1 MKTKK
6 CLIFLIAT
14 ICLTMS
20 MTSCGQV
27 SDDDMIAN
35 CVENFFD
42 AINEGDM
49 DEALTYVDSRSQ
61 KIGGMAISLIDS
73 FIDTEL
79 ISGIGISDIMGVS
92 MALGTNGNMF
102 TVDDIDI
109 IYESENQAIANC
121 TVSVEDP
128 ESKEVSEETV
138 PIYMMYDDE
147 WLIDLS
153 EEFSN

>member
-14 ICLTMS
+14 ICLAVS

-27 SDDDMIAN
+27 SDDDMTAN

-42 AINEGDM
+42 AINEGDV

-79 ISGIGISDIMGVS
+79 IGGIGISDIMGVS

-102 TVDDIDI
+102 IVDDIDASI
-109 IYESENQAIANC
+109 FICHAFCIFILSSGFKFIAVTNISPKSSSLVISFISIYSFTIGVY
-121 TVSVEDP
+121 T
-128 ESKEVSEETV
+128 
-138 PIYMMYDDE
+138 
-147 WLIDLS
+147 L
-153 EEFSN
+153 